1 MFNLGRISKTVKID
15 KNPLLNPMIFE
26 IWDLKNTISRAETFE
41 KGDFSKND
49 YSRAENNSNQVFFK
63 KKLGSKNQ
71 VSNLILPWESNKSD
85 DFFIQYFQN
94 SHFKMW
100 IWHSKISNRTFTF
113 YNGAN
118 HKSWKL
124 RASCRAAL
132 LMCCMPCLCLVVVPR
147 GVPRASWRRAVPRAI
162 VPLPSYNHMFIC
174 VSPLFKAL

>member
-1 MFNLGRISKTVKID
+1 
-15 KNPLLNPMIFE
+15 MIFE

-71 VSNLILPWESNKSD
+71 VSNLILPWESNKSE

-100 IWHSKISNRTFTF
+100 IWHSKIPYREFPIGIYFENRLHRM
-113 YNGAN
+113 NSISDCS
-118 HKSWKL
+118 K
-124 RASCRAAL
+124 ASF
-132 LMCCMPCLCLVVVPR
+132 PR
-147 GVPRASWRRAVPRAI
+147 IRTMSKPRAQRSPHRLQGYGRCH
-162 VPLPSYNHMFIC
+162 PLGQPWPHE
-174 VSPLFKAL
+174 VRDP

>member
-1 MFNLGRISKTVKID
+1 
-15 KNPLLNPMIFE
+15 MIFE

-100 IWHSKISNRTFTF
+100 IW
-113 YNGAN
+113 
-118 HKSWKL
+118 
-124 RASCRAAL
+124 
-132 LMCCMPCLCLVVVPR
+132 
-147 GVPRASWRRAVPRAI
+147 
-162 VPLPSYNHMFIC
+162 LPTLSHF
-174 VSPLFKAL
+174 L